1 MATPLLY
8 PNKLQISEKY
18 HEILGNLEK
27 KIKNDPLFLRQT
39 CTWLKSKLDKKIIA
53 QIEAISE
60 ENKCEACLEHIIIA
74 LVAGDIT
81 AKEIKKLLK

>member
-1 MATPLLY
+1 MITPLLY

-18 HEILGNLEK
+18 REILGNLEK
-27 KIKNDPLFLRQT
+27 KIKNDPLFLKQI

-60 ENKCEACLEHIIIA
+60 ENKSEACLEHIIIA
-74 LVAGDIT
+74 LAAGDIT
-81 AKEIKKLLK
+81 VKEIKKLLK